1 MEGTLLV
8 VIVWISLFSIMIAYC
23 VAKDRK
29 QERDD
34 WNEERKMLLDRI
46 MSVDYKQY
54 KVMNAPKTNR
64 AKIED
69 PKEPLV

>member
-29 QERDD
+29 QEREE
-34 WNEERKMLLDRI
+34 WHEERQMLLDRI
-46 MSVDYKQY
+46 MSVDYKQF
-54 KVMNAPKTNR
+54 KVMNTPKTQR

-69 PKEPLV
+69 PREPLV